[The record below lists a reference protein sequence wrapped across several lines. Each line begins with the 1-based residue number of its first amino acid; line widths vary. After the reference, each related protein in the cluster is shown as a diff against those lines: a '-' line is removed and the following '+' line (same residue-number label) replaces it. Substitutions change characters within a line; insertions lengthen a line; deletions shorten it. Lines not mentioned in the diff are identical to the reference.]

1 MKVSW
6 VLRTS
11 KQGASIGEK
20 MALQMKL
27 LMIWLFCV
35 AEEVT
40 LAMEEILDKEKD
52 YKQLIEVTTF
62 LFERS

>member
-1 MKVSW
+1 MF
-6 VLRTS
+6 
-11 KQGASIGEK
+11 
-20 MALQMKL
+20 
-27 LMIWLFCV
+27 FCV